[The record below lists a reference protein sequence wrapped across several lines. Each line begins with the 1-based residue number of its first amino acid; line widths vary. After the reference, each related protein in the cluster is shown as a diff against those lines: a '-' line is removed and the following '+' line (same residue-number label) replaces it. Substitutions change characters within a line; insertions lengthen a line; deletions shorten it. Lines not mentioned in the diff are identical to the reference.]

1 MNIRIYSD
9 NFKILST
16 MVMGQFKDEELKAL
30 TELVDL
36 VQPSL
41 YRLYIL
47 HVETLFDIFLYV
59 EKYFDFFYTETDN
72 TSIAGSVSMR
82 LMEGLNVIKNTVYS
96 NADYFSTNVAR
107 FWSDLSLHNYNIL
120 IAQISKLAEKPSD
133 MYSRFELFQDVSR
146 LLVLYAEHTANLI
159 RELNALTQRQS
170 LVILIDNFEVAT
182 NPQLIPHEDSRVLIS
197 PYVLYRIALYNEIF
211 KLSNSAEALVNVI
224 NKSRAKLGSGV
235 FGLYYGT
242 DDCGYYSLNVQ
253 TLSAIKILVPEGA
266 PHES

>member
-1 MNIRIYSD
+1 VNIRVYSD
-9 NFKILST
+9 NYKILST

-36 VQPSL
+36 VQPCL

-72 TSIAGSVSMR
+72 TSIAGAISMR
-82 LMEGLNVIKNTVYS
+82 IMEGLNVIKNTVYS
-96 NADYFSTNVAR
+96 NVDYFSVNVAR

-120 IAQISKLAEKPSD
+120 IAQINKLAEKPTV
-133 MYSRFELFQDVSR
+133 MYSRFELFQDLSR

-159 RELNALTQRQS
+159 RELNALITSQS
-170 LVILIDNFEVAT
+170 LVILIDNFEVET
-182 NPQLIPHEDSRVLIS
+182 NHQFIPHEESRVLIS
-197 PYVLYRIALYNEIF
+197 PYVLYRIALYTEIF
-211 KLSNSAEALVNVI
+211 KLTNSADSLVNVI
-224 NKSRAKLGSGV
+224 NKSKMKLSSGV

-253 TLSAIKILVPEGA
+253 TLSAIKIMVPEDIYEA
-266 PHES
+266 R